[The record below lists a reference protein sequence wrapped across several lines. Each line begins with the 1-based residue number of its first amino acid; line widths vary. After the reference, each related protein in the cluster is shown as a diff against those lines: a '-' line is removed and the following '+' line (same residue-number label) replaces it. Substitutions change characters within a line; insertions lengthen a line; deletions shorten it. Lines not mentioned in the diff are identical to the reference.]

1 MKAKSLILNSLN
13 STSKNLIKYKK
24 EVKSTKKCMLCQRF
38 FDEYFGEIGYISDD
52 TTYVPVAI
60 EDEGQVLS
68 KKEKWTYNY
77 IVICPT
83 CFRKI
88 QSYIET
94 LKVDGED
101 GQECSET

>member
-13 STSKNLIKYKK
+13 FTSKNLIKYKK

-52 TTYVPVAI
+52 ITYGPEVI
-60 EDEGQVLS
+60 EDEGQVLRRR
-68 KKEKWTYNY
+68 EKWTYNY

-88 QSYIET
+88 QSYIEV
-94 LKVDGED
+94 LKVEEED
-101 GQECSET
+101 E